1 MVRLLVIL
9 LLSHTLLSATTSL
22 IDKVHSFLD
31 DDVYKVNRSFINII
45 FANESDFID
54 DDKIDVVKVIAT
66 LKENGLLQLFFKQPE
81 KLTITFSANGNALFF
96 TKIMSDS
103 LHSMGYYR
111 FITNYSQIDSTQFIW
126 SISMESEYVTDP
138 ILLGDE
144 LKKYGCEIVDIKR
157 ESKVKWFY
165 SIDMSYA
172 HLKSQEINSGE
183 VLKLHRGQ
191 NREWWLKVDKVK
203 RLKITSL
210 PGNFWYPNLSFFSE
224 KMRLLKVYRRDKK
237 TWQISVRLPRESYY
251 IKIGDIYT
259 LKNLKNGVEI
269 EAQGVR

>member
-1 MVRLLVIL
+1 MVKLLFIL
-9 LLSHTLLSATTSL
+9 LFNSALLSASTPL
-22 IDKVHSFLD
+22 IEKVQSFLD
-31 DDVYKVNRSFINII
+31 SDVYKVNRSFINII
-45 FANESDFID
+45 FANEGDFIY
-54 DDKIDVVKVIAT
+54 DDKIDSVKVITT
-66 LKENGLLQLFFKQPE
+66 LKENGLLQLFFKKPK

-96 TKIMSDS
+96 TKIMNDS
-103 LHSMGYYR
+103 LRSMGYYR

-138 ILLGDE
+138 ILLRDA
-144 LKKYGCEIVDIKR
+144 LKKHGCEIVDIKR
-157 ESKVKWFY
+157 ESEVDWFY
-165 SIDMSYA
+165 SIDMSQA
-172 HLKSQEINSGE
+172 HLKSQEIQAQE
-183 VLKLHRGQ
+183 LLKLRRAQ

-210 PGNFWYPNLSFFSE
+210 AGNSWFPNLSFFSE

-237 TWQISVRLPRESYY
+237 TWQISVKLPRESCY

-259 LKNLKNGVEI
+259 LKNLKNGIEI